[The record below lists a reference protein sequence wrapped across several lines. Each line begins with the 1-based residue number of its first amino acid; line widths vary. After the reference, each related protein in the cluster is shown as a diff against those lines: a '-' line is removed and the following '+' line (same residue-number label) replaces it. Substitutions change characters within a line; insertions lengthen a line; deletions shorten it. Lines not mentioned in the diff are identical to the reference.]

1 MCYFWTIQ
9 HKYSIKYIF
18 ESLFGAIL
26 SYQLSFVELSRD
38 IEQQLWEHVN
48 KIIFK
53 ISILFILVFSAFVH
67 SQETAKNLFS
77 QYRNALYQ
85 IQIIDKESG
94 NKTSIG
100 SGFRVGDQGDVFSNY
115 HVIAEYIY
123 NPDKFRIQFLNAQG
137 QTGELRVIH
146 FDVINDIALL
156 QLDSEQTQGLSFTLA
171 QNLPQQGSPIFSL
184 GNPHDLGMI
193 VVPGTFNGLK
203 KNSFYKRIHFTG
215 SINPG
220 MSGGPAVNQWGEV
233 VGVNVATAGNQ
244 IGFLIPLPKLKTLF
258 SAKTDQH
265 AEDFKQRIEKQLL
278 DNQSLMISEILQTD
292 WKLAQLGKANIP
304 EKVADFISCWGGSN
318 ANDKD
323 VKYLSVAN
331 RCRLGQRI
339 FLNSRLQTGEVEI
352 EFEWLQSDSL
362 NQFQFSQFLSQ
373 RISGAKSGNN
383 AGKPDVTN
391 YQCHY
396 DEIKN
401 NSGLNQ
407 KAVQCIRAYHDF
419 DNLYDVLF
427 ISASIN
433 HKHASLISHFTL
445 AGVSEEST
453 RQFTQQFL
461 DSVSWQ

>member
-1 MCYFWTIQ
+1 ML
-9 HKYSIKYIF
+9 IF
-18 ESLFGAIL
+18 CTYL
-26 SYQLSFVELSRD
+26 
-38 IEQQLWEHVN
+38 
-48 KIIFK
+48 
-53 ISILFILVFSAFVH
+53 H

-100 SGFRVGDQGDVFSNY
+100 SGFRVGNQGEVFSNY
-115 HVIAEYIY
+115 HVISEYIY
-123 NPDKFRIQFLNAQG
+123 NPDKFRIQFLDAQG
-137 QTGELRVIH
+137 KTGELNVIH
-146 FDVINDIALL
+146 FDVINDIALMKL
-156 QLDSEQTQGLSFTLA
+156 NSDQIQGLSFTLA
-171 QNLPQQGSPIFSL
+171 QDLPQQGSPIYSL

-203 KNSFYKRIHFTG
+203 KNSFYQRIHFTG

-220 MSGGPAVNQWGEV
+220 MSGGPAVNQNGEV

-244 IGFLIPLPKLKTLF
+244 IGFLIPLPKLKGLF
-258 SAKTDQH
+258 SAKNQQH
-265 AEDFKQRIEKQLL
+265 SEDFKQRIETQLL
-278 DNQSLMISEILQTD
+278 ANQSSMINEILQTD
-292 WKLAQLGKANIP
+292 WKSAQLGKANIP
-304 EKVADFISCWGGSN
+304 EKIADFISCWGGSN
-318 ANDKD
+318 ANEKE
-323 VKYLSVAN
+323 VTYLSVVN

-362 NQFQFSQFLSQ
+362 NQFRFNQFLSQ
-373 RISGAKSGNN
+373 RISGAKSGNI
-383 AGKPDVTN
+383 AAKADVTN

-407 KAVQCIRAYHDF
+407 KAVQCIRAYHDY
-419 DNLYDVLF
+419 DDLYDVLF
-427 ISASIN
+427 ISASTN
-433 HKHASLISHFTL
+433 HNQASLISHFTL
-445 AGVSEEST
+445 AGVSEQST
-453 RQFTQQFL
+453 KQFTQQFL